1 MGVWHGGE
9 MGSSLCIWFW
19 IVATANAISR
29 VKLPGFGQTTITV
42 PVPGGSWRN
51 VPISLTT
58 KISLAG
64 PAVKPDLNNLVEFSV
79 AHLGH
84 LTQWSVL
91 LQSSQPNAALNKSLC
106 NQNNSTDSNP
116 FIGDFLYVVAYS
128 RTHNELQLEVGSEW
142 SGMFQVSLNQPLQI
156 DVNPNTTQ
164 TFQFSPSQYT
174 TEEEDS
180 SVLVEITSLTSTC
193 MYVGINQ
200 PGCPWHHTL
209 STIHNSLLWAR
220 LIHRGFFT
228 AERKQFPEGF
238 TLSFISLTNNSE
250 CLSEHSPT
258 TLTSSTKRITLRI
271 KKQTTSYTRPVIT
284 AILSLLATGVLF
296 SLLWLSS
303 WWFYRRTYLEEGET
317 DGYEMTGQESLE
329 PQRSEEEVEDFNDRN
344 VLTASLYEVLSR
356 LDGCAASDRE
366 VGGKMSS
373 VRAATR
379 RLRKLRDDDLSLAD
393 LSVDIR
399 GCVWHR
405 RLRSRL
411 YLLLVPLLSIFYLIP
426 SFQLVYAELTTAQ
439 QLGNIDRCYYNFG
452 CARPFWIFPDFNHT
466 VSNCGFIIYVIFFI
480 AVVYYKSCT
489 LPSEQNRPTVDH
501 RSSVGLVQQ
510 YSLFYTLGICM
521 ILQGIFSLIFHIC
534 PSNTSLQFDTTMM
547 YMIMVLVFIKTYQ
560 FRHPDTTVDAFTAM
574 YSFSFLI
581 FLEAVSLYIT
591 KSFHKTIF
599 YAVCGVA
606 YLLFIIH
613 LSIDNYYYGAI
624 KVSYKA
630 SLPVLCQNLG
640 AKTRHPV
647 RLSLMILF
655 FIFNLILIILI
666 FVK

>member
-1 MGVWHGGE
+1 MAT
-9 MGSSLCIWFW
+9 SLCILLW

-42 PVPGGSWRN
+42 PVPGGSRRN

-64 PAVKPDLNNLVEFSV
+64 PPVKPQLDNLVEFSV
-79 AHLGH
+79 SHLGH

-91 LQSSQPNAALNKSLC
+91 LPSSQPTAALNKSLC
-106 NQNNSTDSNP
+106 NQNNSTDSSP
-116 FIGDFLYVVAYS
+116 FSGDFIYVVAYS
-128 RTHNELQLEVGSEW
+128 RTNNELQLEVGSEW
-142 SGMFQVSLNQPLQI
+142 SGMFLVSLNQPVQI
-156 DVNPNTTQ
+156 DVNPTTTQ

-174 TEEEDS
+174 AEDAS
-180 SVLVEITSLTSTC
+180 SVLVEINSTSSTC
-193 MYVGINQ
+193 MYVAINH
-200 PGCPWHHTL
+200 PGCPWHHTVH
-209 STIHNSLLWAR
+209 TIHNSVLWAR
-220 LIHRGFFT
+220 LLHKGFFT
-228 AERKQFPEGF
+228 VERKQFPDGF

-250 CLSEHSPT
+250 CVSQHSPT
-258 TLTSSTKRITLRI
+258 TLTTSSSNKRITLRI
-271 KKQTTSYTRPVIT
+271 KKQTTSYTRPVIA
-284 AILSLLATGVLF
+284 AILSLLATGVFF
-296 SLLWLSS
+296 SLVWLSS
-303 WWFYRRTYLEEGET
+303 WWFYRRTYQEEGET

-329 PQRSEEEVEDFNDRN
+329 PQRSEEELEDFHDRN
-344 VLTASLYEVLSR
+344 VLTASLYEALSK

-366 VGGKMSS
+366 VGGQLSS

-439 QLGNIDRCYYNFG
+439 QLGNIDRCYFNFG
-452 CARPFWIFPDFNHT
+452 CARPLWIFPDFNHT
-466 VSNCGFIIYVIFFI
+466 VSNCGFIIYGMLFM

-489 LPSEQNRPTVDH
+489 LPSEQNRPRVDH

-521 ILQGIFSLIFHIC
+521 VLQGIFSLIFHIC

-547 YMIMVLVFIKTYQ
+547 
-560 FRHPDTTVDAFTAM
+560 
-574 YSFSFLI
+574 
-581 FLEAVSLYIT
+581 
-591 KSFHKTIF
+591 
-599 YAVCGVA
+599 
-606 YLLFIIH
+606 
-613 LSIDNYYYGAI
+613 
-624 KVSYKA
+624 
-630 SLPVLCQNLG
+630 
-640 AKTRHPV
+640 
-647 RLSLMILF
+647 
-655 FIFNLILIILI
+655 
-666 FVK
+666 